1 MLNSTKT
8 WQKRFDEAF
17 GVYWSNYKNT
27 LYRCNPNDILDRPSI
42 INSEDIKQFIS
53 DLRKRDM
60 EALIEMLP
68 KDDNSETFLYRNRVK
83 KIIKDYYD
91 GENNGNI

>member
-8 WQKRFDEAF
+8 WQEKFDEAF

-60 EALIEMLP
+60 EALIEIM
-68 KDDNSETFLYRNRVK
+68 KDKFAPSDNFFTIDL
-83 KIIKDYYD
+83 IKNYY
-91 GENNGNI
+91 EN